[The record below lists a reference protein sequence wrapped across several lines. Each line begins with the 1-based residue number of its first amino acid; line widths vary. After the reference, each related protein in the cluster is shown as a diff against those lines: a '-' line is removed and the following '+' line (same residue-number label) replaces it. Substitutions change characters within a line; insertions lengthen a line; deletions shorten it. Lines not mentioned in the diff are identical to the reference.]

1 MKTGSLPR
9 GNGSCAARLPQGG
22 MAVEFREI
30 VYRKENAVARITI
43 NRPERLNA
51 FTVRTLQEMAH
62 ALADAGTDRSVGVVV
77 LTGAGDRAFCVGG
90 DQVSRGEG
98 GYEEESTGIFGY
110 GDMGMLEAHGL
121 VIYLIRNIPKPV
133 IAAVNGYAIGG
144 GHVLQMV
151 CDLSIAAEHARFG
164 QAGPRVGSF
173 DAGFGTAYMA
183 RLVGEKKARE
193 MWYLCRQYSAA
204 EALEMGLVNKVVPKD
219 RLEEEVQAWCN
230 EILAKSPTAL
240 AFVKASFN
248 AETDH
253 IWGLNA
259 VSMKGLELFY
269 KTQESLEGRN
279 AFVEKRQ
286 PDFRKYWFGAPV

>member
-1 MKTGSLPR
+1 M
-9 GNGSCAARLPQGG
+9 
-22 MAVEFREI
+22 EFKEI
-30 VYRKENAVARITI
+30 IYEKKDGIAKITI

-51 FTVRTLQEMAH
+51 FTVLTLQEMAH
-62 ALADAGTDRSVGVVV
+62 ALADAGMDRSIGVVV

-90 DQVSRGEG
+90 DQVTRGEG
-98 GYEEESTGIFGY
+98 GYAESSTRVFGY

-144 GHVLQMV
+144 GHVLHMV
-151 CDLSIAAEHARFG
+151 CDISIAAEHARFG

-193 MWYLCRQYSAA
+193 IWYLCRQYSAA
-204 EALEMGLVNKVVPKD
+204 EALQMGLVNKVVPKEK
-219 RLEEEVQAWCN
+219 LEEEVEAWCR
-230 EILAKSPTAL
+230 EILEKSPTAL
-240 AFVKASFN
+240 AFLKASFN
-248 AETDH
+248 ADTDH

-259 VSMKGLELFY
+259 ISMKGLELFY
-269 KTQESLEGRN
+269 NTEESLEGRN
-279 AFVEKRQ
+279 AFVEKRK
-286 PDFRKYWFGAPV
+286 PAFRRYWFGIPIEKESP